1 MSSIFSLGKLP
12 IYIGLIF
19 ILFSSEAE
27 AEKKVP
33 FLFAEDEA
41 LSHSVDI
48 YDQIKKS
55 DEIENDEFLQLP
67 LTKLDYVLMKL
78 EDELQGHES
87 SIKSR
92 INDYFDNN
100 IYNRIGGSISFS
112 VRYQE
117 QIGRIVFYVQLDSL
131 GKPKQPMK
139 KFCDEIIKQ
148 LQMSFPQ
155 KPRGYLMYNQSLG
168 ILARKESFNS
178 YTSSVENIT
187 RNHSFLVDLHSTYKV
202 EKDRSHYY
210 LKCVKVDS
218 KSSTQYETMSFGS
231 PKK

>member
-1 MSSIFSLGKLP
+1 VSTIFSLGKLT

-27 AEKKVP
+27 AEKQVP

-41 LSHSVDI
+41 LSDSGDF
-48 YDQIKKS
+48 YDQINKS
-55 DEIENDEFLQLP
+55 DEIGNDEFLQSP

-87 SIKSR
+87 SINSR

-100 IYNRIGGSISFS
+100 IMGSGFNFS
-112 VRYQE
+112 VRYIE
-117 QIGRIVFYVQLDSL
+117 RTGRIVFYVKVMTL

-139 KFCDEIIKQ
+139 KFCDEIIKH
-148 LQMSFPQ
+148 LQIFFPQ
-155 KPRGYLMYNQSLG
+155 EPKGYLMYHQSLG
-168 ILARKESFNS
+168 ILERKGSFSS
-178 YTSSVENIT
+178 YKSSVENIT
-187 RNHSFLVDLHSTYKV
+187 RNHSYLVDLHSMYKA
-202 EKDRSHYY
+202 EKDNSHYY

-218 KSSTQYETMSFGS
+218 KSPTQYETMSIGT